1 MRGASGL
8 VSSAAP
14 SAAKA
19 AGSATVSCSAR
30 IQSPE
35 ANPLKTRS
43 SSMSPRKQSSV
54 ELFPRDPKVQY
65 ARVESEFTRL
75 FGLSDSL
82 SWMPLR

>member
-14 SAAKA
+14 SAVKE

-43 SSMSPRKQSSV
+43 SSMSPEKESLV
-54 ELFPRDPKVQY
+54 AVFPKDPKVQY